1 MGILEGRRALI
12 VGAASGI
19 GQAAAL
25 RFTREGARVVL
36 ADRQAEEGAATAARI
51 VAAGGQAHFLPVD
64 VTDAGQVEE
73 MVAGA
78 EAALGG
84 PFDTWVHAAGILRGD
99 FEPIEEIAVETWRE
113 VLEINLTGAFL
124 CARRIVPV
132 LDRSANSVILF
143 LGSGAGVT
151 GASSSLAYAASKGG
165 LNGFAM
171 TLAAQLAP
179 RGIRVHCVMP
189 GGVDTPMKR
198 ENLRKAA
205 LRAGR
210 SPDAAL
216 AGVELADPDGIAGA
230 LAFLASAEGAFVR
243 GNLFTR

>member
-1 MGILEGRRALI
+1 MRILEGRAALI
-12 VGAASGI
+12 VGGASGI
-19 GQAAAL
+19 GRAAAL
-25 RFTREGARVVL
+25 RFAREGARVAV
-36 ADRQAEEGAATAARI
+36 ADRQEAAGRTVAGEIA
-51 VAAGGQAHFLPVD
+51 AAGGRTCFLPVD
-64 VTDAGQVEE
+64 VTDERQVAQ

-78 EAALGG
+78 VDALG
-84 PFDTWVHAAGILRGD
+84 PFDTWVHAAGVLRGD

-113 VLEINLTGAFL
+113 VLEVNLTGAFYS
-124 CARRIVPV
+124 AKHVVPV
-132 LDRSANSVILF
+132 LARAGGGTILF

-179 RGIRVHCVMP
+179 RGIRVHVVMP

-205 LRAGR
+205 LHAGR
-210 SPDAAL
+210 PPAEAL
-216 AGVELADPDGIAGA
+216 AGVRLADPEGIAGV
-230 LAFLASAEGAFVR
+230 LAFLASGEGESVT
-243 GNLFTR
+243 GNVLTR

>member
-1 MGILEGRRALI
+1 MGILEGRTALI

-19 GQAAAL
+19 GRAAAI
-25 RFTREGARVVL
+25 RFAREGAAVAL
-36 ADRQAEEGAATAARI
+36 ADLQEAEGQSVAARI
-51 VAAGGQAHFLPVD
+51 AAEGGRARFLPVD
-64 VTDAGQVEE
+64 VTDEGQVAR

-78 EAALGG
+78 EATLG

-99 FEPIEEIAVETWRE
+99 FEPIEEIESDTWRQ
-113 VLEINLTGAFL
+113 VLAVNLTGAFT
-124 CARRIVPV
+124 CAKHVVPV
-132 LDRSANSVILF
+132 LARAGGGAILF
-143 LGSGAGVT
+143 IGSGAGVT

-171 TLAAQLAP
+171 TLAAQLRP
-179 RGIRVHCVMP
+179 RGIRVHVVMP

-210 SPDAAL
+210 SPDADL
-216 AGVELADPDGIAGA
+216 AGARLADPDGIAA
-230 LAFLASAEGAFVR
+230 TLAFLASAEGAFVT
-243 GNLFTR
+243 GNVFTR

>member
-1 MGILEGRRALI
+1 MGILDGRVALI

-19 GQAAAL
+19 GRAAAL
-25 RFTREGARVVL
+25 RFAREGAAVAL
-36 ADRQAEEGAATAARI
+36 ADRQA
-51 VAAGGQAHFLPVD
+51 AAGEEVASEIARAGGRACFFRAD
-64 VTDAGQVEE
+64 VTDEGEVRE
-73 MVAGA
+73 MVADA
-78 EAALGG
+78 EEALG

-99 FEPIEEIAVETWRE
+99 FEEIEEIESETWRE
-113 VLEINLTGAFL
+113 VLEVNLTGAFY
-124 CARRIVPV
+124 CARHAVPV
-132 LDRSANSVILF
+132 LTRAGRGTILF

-179 RGIRVHCVMP
+179 RGIRVHVLMP

-198 ENLRKAA
+198 GNLRKAA

-210 SPDAAL
+210 PPEEGH
-216 AGVELADPDGIAGA
+216 AGAQLADPDGIAGV
-230 LAFLASAEGAFVR
+230 LAFLASADGEFVR
-243 GNLFTR
+243 GNLLTR